1 MLVLQH
7 FSLLLLLM
15 LLSLQVDG
23 VDAATP
29 NQDGFGFGLASSELD
44 QT

>member
-15 LLSLQVDG
+15 LLLQAPNIGADLVDVG
-23 VDAATP
+23 
-29 NQDGFGFGLASSELD
+29 GLAGLIREREAR
-44 QT
+44 